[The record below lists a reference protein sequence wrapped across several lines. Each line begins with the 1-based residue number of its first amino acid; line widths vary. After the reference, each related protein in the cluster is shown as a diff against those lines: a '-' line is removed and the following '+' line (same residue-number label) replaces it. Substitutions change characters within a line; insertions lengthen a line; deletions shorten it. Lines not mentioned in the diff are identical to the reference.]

1 MQKDSKYSNVQEKI
15 YGLSQEYTNLKDTV
29 LNSLFKREELIENQL
44 GPLKGLLISGYSGTG
59 KSTLV
64 RVLFE

>member
-1 MQKDSKYSNVQEKI
+1 VQKDSKYSNVQEKI